1 MKLFLISITRLAF
14 LLLILFSCNEAEK
27 TGSNLNK
34 AQAYLIQNNLDSAEY
49 FFNQVLAKDSN
60 HIESINKLA
69 EIHFRKVEIGKALK
83 RFEQSVSI
91 DSTDAEIHLKIAEIK
106 LFLGD
111 YKEVFNSINK
121 GLRINNKLPEGYFMK
136 GVAYKHLGDTTKAIS
151 SYKTAIEL
159 NHDYA
164 EVYYELGLLLTLQKD
179 PLAID
184 YYKNG
189 IEVSKEDNG
198 LKLSLAWS
206 YDVFGKFKEADE
218 IYKSVLTEEPDF
230 PEGKYNYAIFKKK
243 LNQLDTSLILCNEA
257 LEIGMSTELL
267 NLKGLLL
274 TELGRE
280 EEAAAVMKELKF
292 FDNDIGF

>member
-1 MKLFLISITRLAF
+1 MKLFLTTITSSAF
-14 LLLILFSCNEAEK
+14 LLLILFSCSEAEK
-27 TGSNLNK
+27 TESIHNK
-34 AQAYLIQNNLDSAEY
+34 AQAYLIKNNLDSAEY

-91 DSTDAEIHLKIAEIK
+91 DSSDAEIHLKIAEIK

-111 YKEVFNSINK
+111 YKEVFSSINK
-121 GLRINNKLPEGYFMK
+121 GLRVNNKLPEGYFMK

-159 NHDYA
+159 KHDYA

-206 YDVFGKFKEADE
+206 YDVFGKLKEADE

-230 PEGKYNYAIFKKK
+230 PEGKYNYAIFKKN

-257 LEIGMSTELL
+257 LEAGMSAELL

-280 EEAAAVMKELKF
+280 EEAADVMNELKF
-292 FDNDIGF
+292 LDNDTGF

>member
-1 MKLFLISITRLAF
+1 MKLFLTSITKSAF
-14 LLLILFSCNEAEK
+14 LLLILFSCNKVEK
-27 TGSNLNK
+27 TESNLNK
-34 AQAYLIQNNLDSAEY
+34 AQTYLLQNNLDSAEY
-49 FFNQVLAKDSN
+49 FFSMVLAKDSN
-60 HIESINKLA
+60 HIESINNLA

-91 DSTDAEIHLKIAEIK
+91 DSTNAAIYLKIAEIK

-111 YKEVFNSINK
+111 YREVFKSINK
-121 GLRINNKLPEGYFMK
+121 GLRIDNKLPEGYFMK
-136 GVAYKHLGDTTKAIS
+136 GVAYKHIGDTVKAIS

-159 NHDYA
+159 KHDYA

-179 PLAID
+179 SLAID

-189 IEVSKEDNG
+189 IEVSPDDYG

-206 YDVFGKFKEADE
+206 YDVFEDYKAADN
-218 IYKSVLTEEPDF
+218 IYKSVLTKEPDF

-257 LEIGMSTELL
+257 LEIRMSAELL

-280 EEAAAVMKELKF
+280 EEATAVMNELKF
-292 FDNDIGF
+292 LDNDTGF